1 MNRNRVTAADLHA
14 RIGAVADRLDG
25 RLGAALTF
33 LPTGDSVFVSA
44 DETFPTASVIK
55 VAIVAE
61 LFTQAAEGRLSL
73 DEPVT
78 VRDENLV
85 PGSGVL
91 ALLRP
96 GLILPLAD
104 LALLAI
110 TVSDNTAS
118 NLCLRAVG
126 GPDAVNARMRACWN
140 MAATTIHRPI
150 RFHLAPPD
158 PPHTATGTPR
168 DQLNLMVRLA
178 EGRIGPHPD
187 VARDVLRLLAET
199 QDSSMIPRHLHV
211 SRHASA
217 LGQPAPPFVVRHKTG
232 GVTGV
237 RNDAGL
243 ITRKSR
249 DGADET
255 LAVCVFTRDLRDA
268 RWTPANAGDEAVAEV
283 ARLACE
289 HFFAREEPS

>member
-1 MNRNRVTAADLHA
+1 MNRATADLNA
-14 RIGAVADRLDG
+14 LIQAVADRLEG
-25 RLGAALTF
+25 RLGAAMTF
-33 LPTGDSVFVSA
+33 LPTGESVFVNA

-61 LFTQAAEGRLSL
+61 LFTQADEGRLSL
-73 DEPVT
+73 EESVT
-78 VRDENLV
+78 VSDEDMV

-104 LALLAI
+104 LALLAVA
-110 TVSDNTAS
+110 VSDNTAS

-126 GPDAVNARMRACWN
+126 GPAAVNARMHDKWGMTN
-140 MAATTIHRPI
+140 TMVHRPI
-150 RFHLAPPD
+150 YFQLDPSD

-168 DQLNLMVRLA
+168 DLLRLLIRLA
-178 EGRIGPHPD
+178 EGHLASERD
-187 VARDVLRLLAET
+187 VCENVLRLLAQT
-199 QDSSMIPRHLHV
+199 QDSSMLPRYLPV
-211 SRHASA
+211 SPHASA

-243 ITRKSR
+243 ITRTANEK
-249 DGADET
+249 ADET
-255 LAVCVFTRDLRDA
+255 LAICVFTRDLRDA
-268 RWTPANAGDEAVAEV
+268 RWTPANEGDEAVAQV
-283 ARLACE
+283 ARLACGY
-289 HFFAREEPS
+289 FFGEF